1 MTAATWRLAT
11 AASPSTATATRCVRT
26 NGSTA
31 SRHVTTVLISDWL
44 QVKVDCC
51 RRVRVTSPA
60 QPGVAGAYT
69 RAGDHNGHT
78 WYQVS
83 GDPCLSH
90 TLYRYLFFS
99 NEISSLVSRTL
110 QVSQHPLSVITSSV
124 ICLFSVTKLFEGIK
138 PLN

>member
-1 MTAATWRLAT
+1 M
-11 AASPSTATATRCVRT
+11 RT

-90 TLYRYLFFS
+90 THFTDIILFKRDFKS
-99 NEISSLVSRTL
+99 
-110 QVSQHPLSVITSSV
+110 
-124 ICLFSVTKLFEGIK
+124 CL
-138 PLN
+138 